1 MSGSERNVHRKHKQ
15 AGYISGGLIL
25 SLQILHFT
33 KGSDRTQ
40 RLPFVRFQCPNRIR
54 PQSNCEG
61 RIIVDGRLQSQ
72 ICMELKIQN
81 IHENSSQK
89 LNIKKSS
96 PVQSSGWMDGW
107 METKKENSLYTCN
120 VPLQYRGKNVT
131 QGLNFLSPSRLDL
144 LKPPLSAFCTHPLF
158 CCFAGLQS
166 CLELLLWAPLHCN

>member
-61 RIIVDGRLQSQ
+61 RIIVDGRFQSQ

-81 IHENSSQK
+81 IHEKSSQK

-120 VPLQYRGKNVT
+120 VPLQYQGKNGT

-158 CCFAGLQS
+158 CCFAGLQL
-166 CLELLLWAPLHCN
+166 CLELLPWAPLHCN